1 MVHHSGWTKKKLQST
16 CQSQSCTRKRV
27 IVTIWWSAV
36 SLIYYSF
43 VNHHIW
49 EVCSANWWDTPKT
62 AILATSIG
70 QKNGP
75 NSSPQQRPAA
85 CHTTN
90 ASKVAWI
97 GLQSFASYPIF
108 RLPLTN
114 WLPLIQASRHL
125 FAGKMLPQPAG
136 RRKSFPRVRWIP
148 KHRFLC
154 YRNKRTYFSLA
165 KMYWFLLITF
175 QCNGSYFD

>member
-16 CQSQSCTRKRV
+16 CQSQSCTRTRV

-43 VNHHIW
+43 VDPGETITSEKYAQHT
-49 EVCSANWWDTPKT
+49 WWDTPKT
-62 AILATSIG
+62 AILAASIG

-75 NSSPQQRPAA
+75 NSSPQQCPAA

-90 ASKVAWI
+90 ASKVVWI
-97 GLQSFASYPIF
+97 GLQSFASYSIF

-114 WLPLIQASRHL
+114 WLPLIQASRQL

-136 RRKSFPRVRWIP
+136 CRKSFPRFRRIP

-154 YRNKRTYFSLA
+154 YRNKQIYF
-165 KMYWFLLITF
+165 
-175 QCNGSYFD
+175 